1 MSSKDTISRL
11 FWKGWRDMSRRA
23 NKLNRRNKD
32 RQFAKWQ
39 SQPVDYTKSISIAMG
54 LSLLATA
61 KKNRRSRNEI

>member
-1 MSSKDTISRL
+1 
-11 FWKGWRDMSRRA
+11 MSRRA

-32 RQFAKWQ
+32 RQSTKWQ
-39 SQPVDYTKSISIAMG
+39 SQPVDYTKCVNVAMG